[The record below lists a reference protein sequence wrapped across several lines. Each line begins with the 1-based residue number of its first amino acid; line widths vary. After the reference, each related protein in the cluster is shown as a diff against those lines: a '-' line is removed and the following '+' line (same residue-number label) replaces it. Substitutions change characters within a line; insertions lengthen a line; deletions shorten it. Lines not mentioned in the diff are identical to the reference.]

1 MKERAINNTS
11 VNRQKT
17 GKREANDFV
26 IKFNPILK
34 LEDIMKHELAMD
46 KVIMTYSW
54 HNISDQF
61 KNNKIKYSSDN
72 GQNWETIN
80 FVHGTYSNSDL
91 NSYIH

>member
-11 VNRQKT
+11 VNRQKI

-61 KNNKIKYSSDN
+61 KNKIKYSSDN

>member
-1 MKERAINNTS
+1 MKERAINISS
-11 VNRQKT
+11 VNRQKI

-46 KVIMTYSW
+46 KDIMTYSW
-54 HNISDQF
+54 HNISHQF

-72 GQNWETIN
+72 GQNWETILYM
-80 FVHGTYSNSDL
+80 VRILIQT
-91 NSYIH
+91 